1 MEGELAMKTQT
12 PFGVRMPDEIKEWLA
27 QRAEENG
34 RSMNA
39 EIVQLLKQERSR
51 ERGERINA

>member
-1 MEGELAMKTQT
+1 MVQQPKA
-12 PFGVRMPDEIKEWLA
+12 PFGLRMPDDIKKWLA

-39 EIVQLLKQERSR
+39 ELVQLLKQERNR
-51 ERGERINA
+51 DRGERANA